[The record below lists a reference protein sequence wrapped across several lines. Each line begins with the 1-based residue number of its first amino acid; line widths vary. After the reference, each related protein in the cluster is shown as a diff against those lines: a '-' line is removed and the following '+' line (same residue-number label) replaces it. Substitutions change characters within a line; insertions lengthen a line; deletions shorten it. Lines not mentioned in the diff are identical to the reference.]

1 MASTVSSGVAN
12 PLASWIVATGKAKS
26 PDPFLFGRL
35 MVFWIREIGVMERLE
50 ASASAIVALAAS
62 KRSRGIP
69 PRPDTSMDGSVG
81 VFFIVW
87 WLSMVVTLLVV
98 ELWRYDMMEEG
109 LLMLAG

>member
-1 MASTVSSGVAN
+1 MDAAN
-12 PLASWIVATGKAKS
+12 
-26 PDPFLFGRL
+26 
-35 MVFWIREIGVMERLE
+35 REAG
-50 ASASAIVALAAS
+50 AA
-62 KRSRGIP
+62 
-69 PRPDTSMDGSVG
+69 MDGSVG